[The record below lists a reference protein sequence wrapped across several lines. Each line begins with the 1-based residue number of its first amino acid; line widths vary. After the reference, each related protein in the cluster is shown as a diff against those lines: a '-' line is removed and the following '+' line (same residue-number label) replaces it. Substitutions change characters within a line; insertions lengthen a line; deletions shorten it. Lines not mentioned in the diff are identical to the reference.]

1 MNVVVGI
8 SGSIAAYKSALVVRG
23 LLSRNLEVRVCMTPS
38 ATRFVGP
45 STFEGLTGS
54 KTVLSLWD
62 GPHPGEEHVALGQW
76 ADLFLVV
83 PATQNLI
90 ARARMGMADDM
101 VLATLAC
108 TTSPVLFAPAMHSTM
123 WLSAATQQNV
133 QALISRGAHFVG
145 PVEGPL
151 ASGDVGIGR
160 LANPEEIVRYALDL
174 LQPPARHDDADL
186 TGFRLL
192 ISAGPTLEDLDPVRF
207 LGNRSTGK
215 MGFALAKAAA
225 RRGASVCLVHGPVHI
240 TPPPDVEAVPVRSA
254 HEMLAAMQSRFE
266 TVDAV
271 VLAAAVADYRPA
283 EPSPTKI
290 KKSDGDLNLRLIR
303 NPDIAIEL
311 SSARKGSSPLLVGF
325 ALETHNL
332 IERAKEKLRRKKM
345 DLIVANHTSH
355 GFGEGI
361 TQLNLIDKQDVVS
374 LPRMTKEKA
383 AESVL
388 DALAERWR
396 TSLSSA

>member
-1 MNVVVGI
+1 
-8 SGSIAAYKSALVVRG
+8 
-23 LLSRNLEVRVCMTPS
+23 MTPS